1 MSHASK
7 PAYRVVTDRLVL
19 RPWNP
24 EDAPLLRA
32 MIERGRAHLG
42 RFLPW
47 AREVP
52 TLDEELAQCRRM
64 RGAFDLGTD
73 LIYGA
78 FLRADERVLVGGT
91 GLHPRVGPGACE
103 IGYWVDVDHVR
114 RGIAVEMAAAMTR
127 VGFEIEGLD
136 RIEIHCAAENV
147 ASAGVPVK
155 LGYVHEATLLRRL
168 QNAEGGLS
176 DRKIH
181 SMWLDGYESSA
192 AARVKVEAYDG
203 IGRAFT
209 LGSF

>member
-1 MSHASK
+1 MALK

-24 EDAPLLRA
+24 EDAIALRDL
-32 MIERGRAHLG
+32 IERGQSHLA

-52 TLDEELAQCRRM
+52 TLDEQLAQCRRM

-73 LIYGA
+73 LIYAA
-78 FLRADERVLVGGT
+78 FLRADERVCVGGS
-91 GLHPRVGPGACE
+91 GLHPRVGPNAFE

-114 RGIAVEMAAAMTR
+114 RGIATEMAGAMTR
-127 VGFEIEGLD
+127 VGFEVEGAD

-147 ASAGVPVK
+147 ASASVPPK
-155 LGYVHEATLLRRL
+155 LGYVHEATLPRRL
-168 QNAEGGLS
+168 ANAEGGLS
-176 DRKIH
+176 DRRIYAL
-181 SMWLDGYESSA
+181 WLEQYATSPASK
-192 AARVKVEAYDG
+192 VKVEAYDG
-203 IGRAFT
+203 VERAFS

>member
-1 MSHASK
+1 MALK

-24 EDAPLLRA
+24 DDAGALRTL
-32 MIERGRAHLG
+32 IERGRSHLG

-73 LIYGA
+73 LIYAA

-91 GLHPRVGPGACE
+91 GLHPRVGPNACE
-103 IGYWVDVDHVR
+103 IGYWVDVEHVR
-114 RGIAVEMAAAMTR
+114 RGIATEMAAAMTR
-127 VGFEIEGLD
+127 VGFEVEELD
-136 RIEIHCAAENV
+136 RLEIHCAAENV
-147 ASAGVPVK
+147 ASASVPPR
-155 LGYVHEATLLRRL
+155 LGYVHEATLPRRL
-168 QNAEGGLS
+168 ANAEGGLS
-176 DRKIH
+176 DRKIFTL
-181 SMWLDGYESSA
+181 WLEHYATSA
-192 AARVKVEAYDG
+192 ATKVKVEAYDG
-203 IGRAFT
+203 VGRAFS

>member
-1 MSHASK
+1 MALK

-24 EDAPLLRA
+24 DDAGTLRG
-32 MIERGRAHLG
+32 MIERGKAHLG

-52 TLDEELAQCRRM
+52 TLDEELLQCRKM
-64 RGAFDLGTD
+64 RGWFDLGTD
-73 LIYGA
+73 MIYAA
-78 FLRADERVLVGGT
+78 FLRADERVAVGGT
-91 GLHPRVGPGACE
+91 GLHARVGPGAAE

-127 VGFEIEGLD
+127 VGFEVEELD

-147 ASAGVPVK
+147 ASASVPPK
-155 LGYVHEATLLRRL
+155 LGYVHEATLQRRL
-168 QNAEGGLS
+168 ANAEGGMS
-176 DRKIH
+176 DRKIFT
-181 SMWLDGYESSA
+181 LFLEQYAASA
-192 AARVKVEAYDG
+192 AAKVKVEAYDG
-203 IGRAFT
+203 VGRAFS

>member
-1 MSHASK
+1 MALA

-24 EDAPLLRA
+24 DDAAGLRGA
-32 MIERGRAHLG
+32 IERGSAHLG

-64 RGAFDLGTD
+64 RGWFDMGQDT
-73 LIYGA
+73 IYGA
-78 FLRADERVLVGGT
+78 FLRADERVIVGGT
-91 GLHPRVGPGACE
+91 WLHPRVGPGACE

-127 VGFEIEGLD
+127 IGFEIGGLD
-136 RIEIHCAAENV
+136 RIEIHCAAENT
-147 ASAGVPVK
+147 ASAGVPPK
-155 LGYVHEATLLRRL
+155 LGYVHEATLPRRL
-168 QNAEGGLS
+168 PNAEGGLS
-176 DRKIH
+176 DRKIY
-181 SMWLDGYESSA
+181 SLWLADYPKSPA
-192 AARVKVEAYDG
+192 AKVRVDAYDG
-203 IGRAFT
+203 VGRAFS